1 MESRTDTVLQ
11 SSVSCTQNH
20 PGHGQKKRQCY
31 NAQYIASVLL
41 LFLLAYLCNSKTKW
55 YPEIKVSAL
64 ELETSYFVSFY
75 PNNQWETT
83 THTNC
88 LLTDCTKVKIHNK
101 SNRKQQ
107 QNLRRKR
114 SHSSFSSKGTNLPWK
129 EFCFNF
135 FFFTVFWSSF
145 FSQCWQSTLFP
156 FFMS

>member
-1 MESRTDTVLQ
+1 MESRTETVLQ

-55 YPEIKVSAL
+55 RPEITVFA
-64 ELETSYFVSFY
+64 LETSYFVSFY
-75 PNNQWETT
+75 PSNQWET

-101 SNRKQQ
+101 SNNNKKPSKFKM
-107 QNLRRKR
+107 KR
-114 SHSSFSSKGTNLPWK
+114 SHSSFSPKGTNLPWK